1 MALISMKGRV
11 AAQFLVPL
19 ITAYMA
25 LIVWLSHD
33 EMPTLQ
39 AASQRA
45 LPAAGLFILC
55 QLLQDLIPKS
65 IKEVLVFWRLTD
77 RLPGHR
83 AYSHLAR
90 TDTRIPVVSVNAEGG
105 EAELDGPGQNAL
117 WYGKYKTVSSDPSVA
132 HESFRY
138 LAWRDV
144 TTTLVLLCIV
154 SLSFAPLGW
163 LGWRHVIIAAAG
175 CLGTSLVTAL
185 AARNAANSLVRNVL
199 AQTTGGE

>member
-25 LIVWLSHD
+25 LIVWLSQG
-33 EMPTLQ
+33 ELPTLQ
-39 AASQRA
+39 TALERA

-55 QLLQDLIPKS
+55 QLLQDLVPKS
-65 IKEVLVFWRLTD
+65 VKEVLVFGRLTD

-83 AYSHLAR
+83 AFSKVAI
-90 TDTRIPVVSVNAEGG
+90 TDTRIPITRFNTESG

-117 WYGKYKTVSSDPSVA
+117 WYGMYKKVSSDPSVA

-138 LAWRDV
+138 LAWRDE
-144 TTTLVLLCIV
+144 TTTLMLLGIV
-154 SLSFAPLGW
+154 SMSFALFGW
-163 LGWRHVIIAAAG
+163 LSWRHVMIATAA
-175 CLGTSLVTAL
+175 CLASSLVTAL
-185 AARNAANSLVRNVL
+185 AARNAANALVRNVL
-199 AQTTGGE
+199 AQTTGAD